1 MDSSPNDH
9 DLLLAAA
16 YRDPWG
22 VRRGVSEGWEAL
34 EARRESA
41 GMRGVSVSLE
51 DGSVV
56 DVLVAGDAPMPADA
70 GWLEH
75 LVKHDDLTGFPNRS
89 YFLSILDEQMLRADA
104 SSFLMLVGIED
115 FRDINDVLGHAQ
127 ADQVLRAVADRII
140 LIAGKGA
147 IIGRVAGTI
156 FGLVVP
162 NLSDRDAAAVVA
174 ERMIEGFQSKPIVAA
189 QGFEVDIACAVGM
202 ASLKGDGATA
212 AELMHNAKLALV
224 GAHGDRIWRYQFYR
238 SEMSSSTEARASVRR
253 DLSRGFEA
261 NEFSVYYQPKIDLAT
276 GRVIGMEALSRW
288 NHAERGLIPPNIF
301 IPLAERSGL
310 IAPLTDQILVT
321 ACHDTQRWR
330 AAGHAN
336 LKVAVNLSLVQF
348 RRQSVVGSITSALEQ
363 TGLDP
368 SALEIEITE
377 GVLMQDDQVVLET
390 FDWLR
395 SLGVTVAIDDFGT
408 GYSSLSYLGRF
419 PIDVVKIDGSFVYD
433 LDENEGHRLIVR
445 AITNLCHCLNLKV
458 VAEGVESLAH
468 ADYLRSI
475 DCDIAQGYHYGRP
488 MPALNFEAWLA
499 AERDAAARG
508 SIEPS

>member
-1 MDSSPNDH
+1 MDSSVD
-9 DLLLAAA
+9 DRELLLAAA
-16 YRDPWG
+16 YRDPSG
-22 VRRGVSEGWEAL
+22 VRQGVSEGWDVL
-34 EARRESA
+34 DARRESA
-41 GMRGVSVSLE
+41 GMRGVSVALG

-56 DVLVAGDAPMPADA
+56 DVLVAGSAPMPEDA

-89 YFLSILDEQMLRADA
+89 YFLSILDEQIGRNESD
-104 SSFLMLVGIED
+104 SFLVLVGIED

-127 ADQVLRAVADRII
+127 ADQVLRAVADRIVS
-140 LIAGKGA
+140 IAGGGA

-162 NLSDRDAAAVVA
+162 GLSDRDAASVVA
-174 ERMIEGFQSKPIVAA
+174 EKMIEGFQSKPIVAA
-189 QGFEVDIACAVGM
+189 QGFEVDISCAVGM
-202 ASLKGDGATA
+202 ASLKGDGDTA

-238 SEMSSSTEARASVRR
+238 SEMASSTEARASVRR
-253 DLSRGFEA
+253 DLTRGFEA
-261 NEFSVYYQPKIDLAT
+261 NEFSVYYQPKMDLAT

-288 NHAERGLIPPNIF
+288 NHEERGLIPPNIF

-310 IAPLTDQILVT
+310 IAPLTDQILLS
-321 ACHDTQRWR
+321 ACRDTQRWR
-330 AAGHAN
+330 LMGHPD

-348 RRQSVVGSITSALEQ
+348 RRQSVVGAVTSALEQ
-363 TGLDP
+363 SGLDP

-395 SLGVTVAIDDFGT
+395 SLGVTIAIDDFGT

-419 PIDVVKIDGSFVYD
+419 PVDVVKIDGSFIYD
-433 LDENEGHRLIVR
+433 LHDNEGHRLIVR

-458 VAEGVESLAH
+458 VAEGVESPLH
-468 ADYLRSI
+468 VEYLRGV
-475 DCDIAQGYHYGRP
+475 DCDIGQGFFFGRP
-488 MPALNFEAWLA
+488 MPAVNFEAWLA
-499 AERDAAARG
+499 AELEASKAK
-508 SIEPS
+508 